1 MLIHSLPTTEKIF
14 VYLIRS
20 NKLWNKSNTAKSQF
34 CVIPNRLCDARAKNN
49 KLKQL
54 KVCETFMSKR
64 ARVLLRNMSTKATSS
79 TLNNKIPTN
88 PSDPP
93 LKYKVLAKCGTS
105 KARVGVMTL
114 RHGDVN
120 TPVFMPV
127 GTQVC

>member
-1 MLIHSLPTTEKIF
+1 
-14 VYLIRS
+14 
-20 NKLWNKSNTAKSQF
+20 
-34 CVIPNRLCDARAKNN
+34 
-49 KLKQL
+49 
-54 KVCETFMSKR
+54 MSKR

-79 TLNNKIPTN
+79 TSNSTNSAN

-93 LKYKVLAKCGTS
+93 LKYRVLAKCGTS

>member
-1 MLIHSLPTTEKIF
+1 
-14 VYLIRS
+14 
-20 NKLWNKSNTAKSQF
+20 
-34 CVIPNRLCDARAKNN
+34 
-49 KLKQL
+49 
-54 KVCETFMSKR
+54 MSKR

-79 TLNNKIPTN
+79 IPNTGNSTN
-88 PSDPP
+88 QSEDPP
-93 LKYKVLAKCGTS
+93 LKYKVLKKCSTS